1 MRAGKTASSHS
12 PAPGLAPRRAALW
25 VLERACAPAA
35 VLAELFD
42 RAERHYLLAPS
53 DRALMRAMVLAALR
67 ERRLWEAILAQLMER
82 PLAARHQQI
91 RHILHLGLAQILAL
105 GLAAH
110 AAVGTSVALARATGK
125 RAAAFAP
132 LVNAVLR
139 RAVRERERLQA
150 LRAEYDPFRLLPDWL
165 ARRWRR
171 RFGPDRARAIA
182 RVLWQPAPVDIL
194 PRDAA
199 AAARLRTACDATPLP
214 GGVLRLARAGEVRAL
229 PGYDEGLFWV
239 QDWAAT
245 LPARL
250 LDAALRARGITP
262 GEEAAPVLDLC
273 AAPGG
278 KTIQL
283 AAAGWKV
290 VAVDVAPARLA
301 RLRDNLARMRFQ
313 AMTVAADASRLAV
326 RTPCPGVLLDA
337 PCSATGTARRHP
349 DILWKR
355 TLEDIREQATRQQM
369 LLENAARL
377 VAPGGVLVYAVCSLE
392 PEEGE
397 DRIADFLARHPDFR
411 RLPITAEEVFGLAE
425 AVTADGDVLT
435 HPAMLAEEGGIDG
448 FYVARLLRQPVA
460 ASIATPPAHER

>member
-1 MRAGKTASSHS
+1 MRPGKAASSHR

-25 VLERACAPAA
+25 VLERALAPAT
-35 VLAELFD
+35 VLAELFE
-42 RAERHYLLAPS
+42 RAERHYLLASP
-53 DRALMRAMVLAALR
+53 DRALMRALVLAALR
-67 ERRLWEAILAQLMER
+67 ERRLWDETLAQLMDR
-82 PLAARHQQI
+82 PLAARHRRI
-91 RHILHLGLAQILAL
+91 RHILHLGLAQLLAL
-105 GLAAH
+105 GLPAH
-110 AAVGTSVALARATGK
+110 AAVDTAVALARAVGK
-125 RAAAFAP
+125 RQAAFAP

-139 RAVRERERLQA
+139 RAVREQERLQA
-150 LRAEYDPFRLLPDWL
+150 LRAEHDPLHLLPDRL
-165 ARRWRR
+165 ARRWQR
-171 RFGPDRARAIA
+171 RFGPDRTRAIA
-182 RVLWQPAPVDIL
+182 RILSQPAPVDIL

-199 AAARLRTACDATPLP
+199 AAARLRAQLDVTPLP
-214 GGVLRLARAGEVRAL
+214 GGVLRLPRAGDVRAL
-229 PGYDEGLFWV
+229 PGYGEGLFWV

-250 LDAALRARGITP
+250 LDAALRGRGLAP
-262 GEEAAPVLDLC
+262 GEADASVLDLC

-301 RLRDNLARMRFQ
+301 RLRDNLARMRLE
-313 AMTVAADASRLAV
+313 AMTVAADAAGFALRA
-326 RTPCPGVLLDA
+326 PAPGVLLDA

-355 TLEDIREQATRQQM
+355 AGEDIRKMAARQRA

-397 DRIADFLARHPDFR
+397 DRIADFLTRHPDFR
-411 RLPITAEEVFGLAE
+411 RLPVTAEEIFGLAE
-425 AVTADGDVLT
+425 AVTAEGDVLT
-435 HPAMLAEEGGIDG
+435 HPAMLAEAGGIDG
-448 FYVARLLRQPVA
+448 FYIARLLRRPA
-460 ASIATPPAHER
+460 AAPAAQSAHEH